1 MTIRLFDTP
10 VRCGFSFFLLLALF
24 LTADRSGFSAMM
36 LLCILIHEVGHLV
49 GFALAGGEIRSVSLT
64 GLGIHI
70 QRGERPVS
78 RSGEACIHLMGPVFS
93 FATALPV
100 LLLWGEQPVGAMFT
114 AISGVLGIFHLL
126 PIGNL
131 DGGQPDA
138 PRLGKL
144 HPAGEYRLRLLF
156 SLLCGIGPAV
166 CLVGLPIPIRQPQHH
181 PAAHLPLFGH
191 RHCKGV
197 SLTKEESPCASR
209 LDRRMGFL
217 NAARWILPG
226 TPAELPEVIHPI
238 GDAVKNA
245 GQNKPN
251 RHREKDGE
259 QHLGPQGFSGHKPDR
274 PKEPR

>member
-49 GFALAGGEIRSVSLT
+49 GFALAGGEIRSISLT

-131 DGGQPDA
+131 DGGNLM
-138 PRLGKL
+138 RLAL
-144 HPAGEYRLRLLF
+144 ENCIPPESIDFAF
-156 SLLCGIGPAV
+156 SFLSFAA
-166 CLVGLPIPIRQPQHH
+166 LV
-181 PAAHLPLFGH
+181 PLFALSVYLFLSDS
-191 RHCKGV
+191 RNITLL
-197 SLTKEESPCASR
+197 LTCLYLATAIVKE
-209 LDRRMGFL
+209 
-217 NAARWILPG
+217 
-226 TPAELPEVIHPI
+226 
-238 GDAVKNA
+238 
-245 GQNKPN
+245 
-251 RHREKDGE
+251 
-259 QHLGPQGFSGHKPDR
+259 
-274 PKEPR
+274 

>member
-100 LLLWGEQPVGAMFT
+100 FT

-131 DGGQPDA
+131 DGGNLM
-138 PRLGKL
+138 RLAL
-144 HPAGEYRLRLLF
+144 ENCIPPESIDFAF
-156 SLLCGIGPAV
+156 SFLSFAA
-166 CLVGLPIPIRQPQHH
+166 LV
-181 PAAHLPLFGH
+181 PLFALSVYLFLSDS
-191 RHCKGV
+191 RNITLL
-197 SLTKEESPCASR
+197 LTCLYLATAIVKE
-209 LDRRMGFL
+209 
-217 NAARWILPG
+217 
-226 TPAELPEVIHPI
+226 
-238 GDAVKNA
+238 
-245 GQNKPN
+245 
-251 RHREKDGE
+251 
-259 QHLGPQGFSGHKPDR
+259 
-274 PKEPR
+274 

>member
-70 QRGERPVS
+70 QRGESPVS

-126 PIGNL
+126 
-131 DGGQPDA
+131 
-138 PRLGKL
+138 RLAL
-144 HPAGEYRLRLLF
+144 ENCIPPESIDFAF
-156 SLLCGIGPAV
+156 SFLSFAV
-166 CLVGLPIPIRQPQHH
+166 LV
-181 PAAHLPLFGH
+181 PLFALSVYLFLSDS
-191 RHCKGV
+191 RNITLL
-197 SLTKEESPCASR
+197 LTCLYLATAIVKE
-209 LDRRMGFL
+209 
-217 NAARWILPG
+217 
-226 TPAELPEVIHPI
+226 
-238 GDAVKNA
+238 
-245 GQNKPN
+245 
-251 RHREKDGE
+251 
-259 QHLGPQGFSGHKPDR
+259 
-274 PKEPR
+274 